1 MNRSIAFRR
10 LAEAEYL
17 RATVYYENERPGLGA
32 EFQSEVQ
39 SILEK
44 VLAHPERYPIAARDI
59 RVVPTHR
66 FPYSVYYR
74 VRGSRVVVISVFHQS
89 RDPAEWQAR
98 S

>member
-1 MNRSIAFRR
+1 VNRTIAFRR
-10 LAEAEYL
+10 VAEAEYL

-39 SILEK
+39 ATLQK
-44 VLAHPERYPIAARDI
+44 VLAHPDRYPIAARDI
-59 RVVPTHR
+59 RVLPTDR

-74 VRGSRVVVISVFHQS
+74 VRGTRIVVISVFHES
-89 RDPAEWQAR
+89 RDPAEWQSR